1 MTKKKVFSL
10 FLALSL
16 MVLAVVYSFSS
27 GIISSSLVLSKNGT
41 TEYSTLTSLDTT
53 RMEQATLS
61 AVAST
66 TRGVKHSTTMESASV
81 SESESE
87 SESESTSE
95 TESVKLGNDFFVKTV
110 FIGDSVSLGLR
121 NYVTKQRNSGLDCLG
136 EAKFLCAGSMSYTN
150 SLRKIG
156 EKDSIHPIYKGK
168 EVTVEDGVKEMGAE
182 KVFIMLGMNDFCAYP
197 TETGINNAKTAIE
210 KILEKSPEAVIYV
223 QSVTPVIKDKEYGKF
238 NNEEI
243 DKFNTQL
250 ASLCEEKDWFFID
263 ISSILKDEDNCLKK
277 EYCSD
282 PDNQGIHMS
291 ATACKVWVE
300 YLTDLF

>member
-16 MVLAVVYSFSS
+16 MVLAVIYSFSS

-41 TEYSTLTSLDTT
+41 TENTTLNSFDTT

-66 TRGVKHSTTMESASV
+66 TRAIKHSTTMESGSV
-81 SESESE
+81 SESESV
-87 SESESTSE
+87 SESSSE
-95 TESVKLGNDFFVKTV
+95 TESVKLGNDFFVNTV
-110 FIGDSVSLGLR
+110 FVGDSVSLGLR
-121 NYVTKQRNSGLDCLG
+121 NYVTKQRNAGIDCLG

-168 EVTVEDGVKEMGAE
+168 EVTVEEAIKEMGAE

-197 TETGINNAKTAIE
+197 TETGINNAKKVIE
-210 KILEKSPEAVIYV
+210 KILEKSPEAAIYV
-223 QSVTPVIKDKEYGKF
+223 QSVTPVTKEKEYGKF

-243 DKFNTQL
+243 DNFNAQL
-250 ASLCEEKDWFFID
+250 KNLCEEKGWIYID
-263 ISSILKDEDNCLKK
+263 ISSQLKDEDNCLRA

-282 PDNQGIHMS
+282 PDDQGIHMS
-291 ATACKVWVE
+291 ATACKVWVN
-300 YLTDLF
+300 YLTDQF